1 MKALIYIVLFPLF
14 FLCSCEKDLDMSQ
27 IAFKEK
33 LVVNLLAYDNDF
45 LSVTV
50 NKSLDI
56 FDSIGKPSIEN
67 ALVIV
72 TDDKGVKT
80 KLNFDLI
87 SQSYRS
93 TWYPVS
99 GINYTLEV
107 TWGNLSSTYSFFT
120 IPKLSTS
127 GKALWIDNTST
138 DSVGFPTG
146 TISFII
152 KDNPNERNYYE
163 IGLFRYDEF
172 SSEPWLNLP
181 IIPENPELVNNQ
193 ILNKDG
199 ALLIDDGGFNGQN
212 KLFKFTTPANSKGTT
227 FKYLV
232 VIKNLSEEYYRYF
245 KSIDNY
251 KQQQGPFSEPSAVFT
266 NIKGGLGI
274 CAGASVVK
282 DTIK

>member
-33 LVVNLLAYDNDF
+33 LVVNLLAYDNDS

-107 TWGNLSSTYSFFT
+107 SWGNLSSTYSFFT

-127 GKALWIDNTST
+127 GKALWIDNTSS

-163 IGLFRYDEF
+163 LGLFRYDEF

>member
-107 TWGNLSSTYSFFT
+107 SWGNLSSTYSFFT

-127 GKALWIDNTST
+127 GKALWIDNTSS

-163 IGLFRYDEF
+163 LGLFRYDKF

>member
-99 GINYTLEV
+99 VINYTLEV
-107 TWGNLSSTYSFFT
+107 SWGNLSSTYSFFT

-127 GKALWIDNTST
+127 GKALWIDNTSS

-163 IGLFRYDEF
+163 LGLFRYDEF
-172 SSEPWLNLP
+172 SSEQWLNLP

>member
-1 MKALIYIVLFPLF
+1 MKALIYIVLFPLI
-14 FLCSCEKDLDMSQ
+14 FLCSCEKELDMSQ

-50 NKSLDI
+50 NRSLDI
-56 FDSIGKPSIEN
+56 FDSTGKPSIEN
-67 ALVIV
+67 ALVFV

-80 KLNFDLI
+80 KLSFDLI

-93 TWYPVS
+93 TWYPIS
-99 GINYTLEV
+99 GRNYTLEV
-107 TWGNLSSTYSFFT
+107 SWGNLSSTYSFFT

-127 GKALWIDNTST
+127 GKAIWRDSTSR
-138 DSVGFPTG
+138 DSVGFLTG

-172 SSEPWLNLP
+172 SSEQWLNLP

-199 ALLIDDGGFNGQN
+199 ALVIDDGGFNGQN
-212 KLFKFTTPANSKGTT
+212 KLFKFTTPANSKGTA

-274 CAGASVVK
+274 CAGASVIK

>member
-107 TWGNLSSTYSFFT
+107 SWGNLSSTYSFFT

-127 GKALWIDNTST
+127 GKALWIDNTSS

-146 TISFII
+146 TISFMI

-163 IGLFRYDEF
+163 LGLFRYDEF
-172 SSEPWLNLP
+172 SSEQWLNLP

>member
-107 TWGNLSSTYSFFT
+107 SWGNLSSTYSFFT

-127 GKALWIDNTST
+127 GKALWIDNTSS

-163 IGLFRYDEF
+163 LGLFRYDEF

>member
-107 TWGNLSSTYSFFT
+107 SWGNLSSTYSFFT

-127 GKALWIDNTST
+127 GKALWIDNTSS

-163 IGLFRYDEF
+163 LGLFRYDTF